1 MNPTTQKNIPVR
13 DLEFRDWLREQP
25 RWVLQWG
32 GLLLICAACAYLP
45 VVLFSIFA
53 SWRHNLTNFVDVGIT
68 VAILL
73 VAGAIG
79 MRLRRPWLP
88 FAAVVALF
96 LAYHLALTALIGRTL
111 LDTVRPAAALVAA
124 PLLAG
129 WIWPRYRRY
138 AGFLDQGDVK

>member
-1 MNPTTQKNIPVR
+1 MNPTTQKSAPVR
-13 DLEFRDWLREQP
+13 DLEVRDWLREQQ
-25 RWVLQWG
+25 RWVREWA
-32 GLLLICAACAYLP
+32 GLLTICAVCAYLP
-45 VVLFSIFA
+45 VVLFSLFA

-68 VAILL
+68 VAVLI

-79 MRLRRPWLP
+79 MRLRRSWLP
-88 FAAVVALF
+88 FAVVALLF
-96 LAYHLALTALIGRTL
+96 FVYHLLLTVLIDRTL

-138 AGFLDQGDVK
+138 AAIS